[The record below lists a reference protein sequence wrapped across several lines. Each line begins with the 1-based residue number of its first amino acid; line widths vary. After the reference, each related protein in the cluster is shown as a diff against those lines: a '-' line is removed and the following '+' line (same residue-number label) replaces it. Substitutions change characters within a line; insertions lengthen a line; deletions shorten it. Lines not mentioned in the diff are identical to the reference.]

1 MVLSRRW
8 RVSKHFAGE
17 AIRLLSTR
25 VMRCVK
31 GDIMDD
37 LRRWIG
43 RL

>member
-17 AIRLLSTR
+17 AIHLLSTR